1 MSEDFSPTPQ
11 QELIYE
17 AAKFSDDNLL
27 IQALAGAAKT
37 STLVGIAK
45 RLPGRPILSVA
56 FNKRIADEMT
66 ARLPS
71 HCVARTLNSI
81 GHSAWAAYTGKRLI
95 VERSKTADIIRSLHV
110 SPSEQEIL
118 REVFGDVVSLVAK
131 AKLHGYVPE
140 GRYEEALH
148 LIDRATLQDVLA
160 DLEFDP
166 FAWSLLDDILIKSIN
181 LSNAGTVDYD
191 DQLYMSTLFGAQ
203 LPRFGLTMIDEAQDL
218 SPLNHQMIAHLV
230 GNRRIIAVGDHYQS
244 IYGFRGAVADGMSMM
259 KHRFNMKEFTLS
271 ISFRCPK
278 EVIKL
283 ARKRA
288 PLMQWSD
295 YAVDGK
301 VSDFTTS
308 NPLERYQWGP
318 NLFPR
323 SCAIICRNNAPI
335 FSLGLKLLRA
345 GRSVTVRGMDISK
358 RLIKIL
364 REFGDLS
371 MTQEELLGHLAR
383 WRTVKLAEGK
393 LSEESVEDRYA
404 CLKVF
409 AEATT
414 NLGEAIAH
422 AERLFSAEGPIEL
435 LSGHKAKGLEWNS
448 VFHLDPWRIPSKFA
462 RKGEALEQE
471 LNLEYVITTRSKSEL
486 TLIDLEDFDID
497 LDSPTPV
504 RLSSQ
509 TPKE

>member
-1 MSEDFSPTPQ
+1 MTEEFTPTPEQ
-11 QELIYE
+11 ALIYE
-17 AAKFSDDNLL
+17 AAANSQDNII

-37 STLVGIAK
+37 STLVGIAR
-45 RLPGRPILSVA
+45 RLYGRPILSVA

-66 ARLPS
+66 ARLPG
-71 HCVARTLNSI
+71 HCVAKTLNSI
-81 GHSAWAAYTGKRLI
+81 GHTAWGQHIGKRLMI
-95 VERSKTADIIRSLHV
+95 EKSKTADIIRGLHI

-118 REVFGDVVSLVAK
+118 RECFSDVVQLVGK

-148 LIDRATLQDVLA
+148 LIDRETLQEVLS
-160 DLEFDP
+160 EHEYDP
-166 FAWSLLDDILIKSIN
+166 FAWSLLDEILIQSIK
-181 LSNAGTVDYD
+181 LSFAGTIDFD
-191 DQLYMSTLFGAQ
+191 DQLYMSTLFGAA

-218 SPLNHQMIAHLV
+218 SPLNHQMIQHLV

-259 KHRFNMKEFTLS
+259 KQRFRMKEFTLS

-288 PLMQWSD
+288 PLMKWSD
-295 YAVDGK
+295 NAAEGK
-301 VSDFTTS
+301 VFNFTSPDPTIK
-308 NPLERYQWGP
+308 YQWGP
-318 NLFPR
+318 NIFPR

-335 FSLGLKLLRA
+335 FSLGLKLLRS

-358 RLIKIL
+358 RLTKIL
-364 REFGDLS
+364 REFGDFA
-371 MTQEELLGHLAR
+371 MPREDLLDHLAR
-383 WRTVKLAEGK
+383 WRAVKLSEGK
-393 LSEESVEDRYA
+393 LSEESIEDRYA
-404 CLKVF
+404 CLRVF
-409 AEATT
+409 AESTN
-414 NLGEAIAH
+414 NLGEAISH
-422 AERLFSAEGPIEL
+422 AEKLFSSEGPIEL
-435 LSGHKAKGLEWNS
+435 LSGHKSKGLEWAS
-448 VFHLDPWRIPSKFA
+448 VFHLDPWRIPSPFS

-471 LNLEYVITTRSKSEL
+471 LNLEYVITTRTKSEL